1 MKKTMKKTT
10 FLYALAVF
18 LITFGCGTP
27 NYESIAIVQVSPVDE
42 SVDSSFMADQFAAFE
57 AFIKT
62 NSVPPSV
69 SVSASHIKLSHLI
82 EIKAS
87 GPDPEEVAA
96 TANAVAKAYISQ
108 PNNEAT
114 IIMVDEAM
122 VPIRPNS

>member
-1 MKKTMKKTT
+1 MKKTMKKAALLFAT
-10 FLYALAVF
+10 ALA
-18 LITFGCGTP
+18 LIMSGCGAP
-27 NYESIAIVQVSPVDE
+27 IYQSIAIVQVSPVDK
-42 SVDSSFMADQFAAFE
+42 SVDTSFFTDQFAAFE

-69 SVSASHIKLSHLI
+69 SVSASHIKLSYLI

-96 TANAVAKAYISQ
+96 TANAVAKTYMSQ

-122 VPIRPNS
+122 VPIRPN

>member
-1 MKKTMKKTT
+1 MKKTN
-10 FLYALAVF
+10 FLSALALF
-18 LITFGCGTP
+18 LIIFGCGTP
-27 NYESIAIVQVSPVDE
+27 IYESIAIVQVSPVDE
-42 SVDSSFMADQFAAFE
+42 SVDTSFFTDQFAAFE

-87 GPDPEEVAA
+87 GSDPQEVAA

-122 VPIRPNS
+122 VPIRPN

>member
-1 MKKTMKKTT
+1 MR
-10 FLYALAVF
+10 LGIAVALF

-27 NYESIAIVQVSPVDE
+27 IYESISIVQVSHVNK
-42 SVDSSFMADQFAAFE
+42 SVDTSFFTDQFADFE
-57 AFIKT
+57 AFIRT
-62 NSVPPSV
+62 NSVPQSV
-69 SVSASHIKLSHLI
+69 SVSASPIKLSYLI

-122 VPIRPNS
+122 FPIRPS